1 MPLYSSIW
9 NYFSMYMCRYQN
21 AVFLVV
27 YIIKDMCS
35 NKEPFTT
42 GYVLEN
48 VLLYVNNVCDI
59 YRLFDVYLYYMFI
72 PFQALLL
79 CVVS

>member
-1 MPLYSSIW
+1 MSY
-9 NYFSMYMCRYQN
+9 
-21 AVFLVV
+21 
-27 YIIKDMCS
+27 
-35 NKEPFTT
+35 
-42 GYVLEN
+42 
-48 VLLYVNNVCDI
+48 LLYVNNVCDI